1 MENQKQPF
9 ASVAKIAAENVYKI
23 HRKTPVQ
30 ESPFDKFAYL
40 KPGIPLKKRLQQPF
54 AVSFFNFSG
63 QLFLI
68 TSQNDHF
75 CLHISTK

>member
-23 HRKTPVQ
+23 HRKPPVQ

-40 KPGIPLKKRLQQPF
+40 KPGIPLKKRLQHSPLP
-54 AVSFFNFSG
+54 SH
-63 QLFLI
+63 FLI
-68 TSQNDHF
+68 FQGSYF
-75 CLHISTK
+75 